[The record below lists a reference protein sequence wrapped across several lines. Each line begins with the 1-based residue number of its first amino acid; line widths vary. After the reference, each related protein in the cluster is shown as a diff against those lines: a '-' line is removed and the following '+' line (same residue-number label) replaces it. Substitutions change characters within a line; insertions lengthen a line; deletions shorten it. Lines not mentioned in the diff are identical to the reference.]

1 MKIALAQCNY
11 HTGNFEQN
19 EQTIRRLIRRAKNDG
34 ADLVVFSELA
44 VCGYPP
50 YDFLDFADFVD
61 AGADVL
67 KRLAEECDGIAAIV
81 GCPSKNPAKEG
92 KSLFN
97 SACLLKDRTVAD
109 VIHKTL
115 LPTYDVF
122 DEYRYFEPNKEFG
135 VIEYMGERIALTIC
149 EDLWD
154 IVEDPMYT
162 VWPMEELA
170 RQEPTMIVNIAA
182 SPYHHGQPA
191 KRDGILR
198 TNVSTYEIPLV
209 YVNQTGAQTDLL
221 FDGGSMVLNRKGE
234 KVAAASH
241 FKEDYLVVDMT
252 TVDKMPVINGKPP
265 SKMELCYK
273 ALVMGVKDYFGKS
286 GFKKAILGLSGGLD
300 SAVVLVIAAEALGYE
315 NVKALLMPSRY
326 SSDHSIEDSV
336 QLAENLSVSY
346 DIISIEECFKAF
358 ENTLQPFFAGMP
370 VNIAEENIQA
380 RIRAILLMAFSN
392 KFGQILLN
400 TSNKSE
406 AAVGYG
412 TLYGDMCGGLSVIG
426 DLYKTEVYELAEY
439 INREREVI
447 PKSILLKPPSAELR
461 PDQKD
466 EDSLPPY
473 ALLDRVL
480 YHYIEEQMSP
490 AAIIAA
496 GYDKELVMRSIR
508 LVNISEHKRRQ
519 SPPVLRVS
527 AKAFGF
533 GRRMPI
539 VAKYLC

>member
-11 HTGNFEQN
+11 HIGNFEHN
-19 EQTIRRLIRRAKNDG
+19 EQTIRLMIRRAKNDR

-50 YDFLDFADFVD
+50 YDFLDFADFVK
-61 AGADVL
+61 AGTDVI

-97 SACLLKDRTVAD
+97 SAYFLKDKTVVD

-122 DEYRYFEPNKEFG
+122 DEYRYFEPNKEFD
-135 VIEYMGERIALTIC
+135 VIEFKGERIALTIC

-170 RQEPTMIVNIAA
+170 RHKPTMIVNIAA

-191 KRDGILR
+191 KRDSILK
-198 TNVSTYEIPLV
+198 TNVSTYGIPLV
-209 YVNQTGAQTDLL
+209 YVNQAGAQTELL
-221 FDGGSMVLNRKGE
+221 FDGGAMVFNRSGE
-234 KVAAASH
+234 KIAAASH
-241 FKEDYLVVDMT
+241 FEEDYFIVDMT
-252 TVDKMPVINGKPP
+252 AVDKMPVITGKPP

-273 ALVMGVKDYFGKS
+273 GLVMGVKDYFSKS
-286 GFKKAILGLSGGLD
+286 GFRKAILGLSGGLD
-300 SAVVLVIAAEALGYE
+300 SAVVLVLAADALGHE
-315 NVKALLMPSRY
+315 NVQALLMPSRY
-326 SSDHSIEDSV
+326 SSDHSIADSV
-336 QLAENLSVSY
+336 KLAENLSVPY
-346 DIISIEECFKAF
+346 EIVSIEDGFQAV
-358 ENTLQPFFAGMP
+358 ENTLKHFFAGMP
-370 VNIAEENIQA
+370 ANITEENIQA
-380 RIRAILLMAFSN
+380 RVRAILLMAFSN
-392 KFGQILLN
+392 KHGQILLN

-447 PKSILLKPPSAELR
+447 PQSILLKPPSAELR

-473 ALLDRVL
+473 ELLDKIL
-480 YHYIEEQMSP
+480 YHYIEDRMSP

-496 GYDKELVMRSIR
+496 GYDKELVMRSIS
-508 LVNISEHKRRQ
+508 LVNLSEHKRRQ

-527 AKAFGF
+527 SKAFGF